1 MLWFLW
7 LNQEKTNDG
16 YVMIEYFLVTNVL
29 YSLMSSRQLIGYKT
43 VNSTVINMIALYIAP
58 R

>member
-1 MLWFLW
+1 MS
-7 LNQEKTNDG
+7 

-29 YSLMSSRQLIGYKT
+29 YSFMSSRQLIGYKS
-43 VNSTVINMIALYIAP
+43 VNSTVISMIALYIAL